1 MKSFRTGILIQEC
14 QTNGRMRTMHWLYFI
29 GGVFAGAAL
38 GVFVMCLCAAAGDE
52 DRRRRRSQRET
63 D

>member
-1 MKSFRTGILIQEC
+1 
-14 QTNGRMRTMHWLYFI
+14 MHWLYFI

-52 DRRRRRSQRET
+52 DRRRRRSQREA